1 MPHYTPESACIAALR
16 DRLGDALRCDA
27 LQLSPPQLRRSGSN
41 SRRRSSL
48 NSEADEVEYPRV
60 PQEYEPYAC
69 ATAECLLTQWNRRQ
83 ACGAIVQL
91 RYPRAPHAL
100 SGCIACAQWLRV
112 SDSPAQPRNR
122 CHVSSCAPQSP
133 RVCDGPH
140 AETCAMLLV
149 VSVYCTS
156 HAACAARRCRT
167 RQTRSHHCPSSV
179 LTGHASSVRLS
190 RRRGL
195 APISELPA
203 ARSRP
208 VSCCRPRELA
218 LAPPP

>member
-1 MPHYTPESACIAALR
+1 MRYSRVPTHSNRRLMRLRAALPTR
-16 DRLGDALRCDA
+16 GHRM
-27 LQLSPPQLRRSGSN
+27 
-41 SRRRSSL
+41 
-48 NSEADEVEYPRV
+48 
-60 PQEYEPYAC
+60 
-69 ATAECLLTQWNRRQ
+69 QW
-83 ACGAIVQL
+83 
-91 RYPRAPHAL
+91 P

-133 RVCDGPH
+133 RVCDRPH

-195 APISELPA
+195 AIAYFFRSSYFA
-203 ARSRP
+203 ARSVRLT
-208 VSCCRPRELA
+208 SCCRPRELA